1 MKIDAAVTRLSA
13 LAQAS
18 RLSVFR
24 LLVEKGPEGM
34 PAGEI
39 AERLGVAPN
48 NLSFHLKELSNAGL
62 LKSRQEGRFVYY
74 SPDFKAMNALLQYLT
89 ENCCAGS
96 AAAPIDCAIP
106 ATCKEC

>member
-1 MKIDAAVTRLSA
+1 MKIDTAVTRLAA

-24 LLVEKGPEGM
+24 LLVQRGPEGM

-39 AERLGVAPN
+39 AEKLKMSS
-48 NLSFHLKELSNAGL
+48 NLMSFHLKELSNAGL
-62 LKSRQEGRFVYY
+62 LKSRQDGRFIYY
-74 SPDFKAMNALLQYLT
+74 SPDFKAMNALLDYLT
-89 ENCCAGS
+89 EHCCTGS
-96 AAAPIDCAIP
+96 VAQTDCSVP